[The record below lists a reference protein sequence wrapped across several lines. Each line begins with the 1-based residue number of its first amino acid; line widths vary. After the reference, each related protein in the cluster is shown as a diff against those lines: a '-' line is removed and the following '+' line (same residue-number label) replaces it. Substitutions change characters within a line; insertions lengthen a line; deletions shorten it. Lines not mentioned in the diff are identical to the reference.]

1 MAGNILTPNLIWNN
15 FAVQSDFNQRILF
28 KEVESGITFTH
39 LVIDGRKVGN
49 ERVKIYCVF
58 ASKKK
63 NENNPAILLLND
75 FNAPMDKGLI
85 KNLVDS
91 GYAVLSVDVEGERE
105 GAKNYT
111 VYPLEISYANYANVK
126 DSLLAVDTSVQN
138 TCWYE
143 WTCVGRYALS
153 FLKSLPNVTKVG
165 GIGVGKVGTVTWHIA
180 GTCLD
185 LDCAVFVLN
194 SGWNGYDG
202 IEKFSEMAEPQFSDD
217 MYKYIAG
224 VDPQSYAM
232 KVSCPTLMLSATNG
246 KEFDVDRAFD
256 TISRI
261 DKDVYKAIN
270 YSVGYRNAVSG
281 DAYLTALSFLNYFL
295 NCQIGDCKLP
305 SEVSVKCDIK
315 DEKLVFTVNAEK
327 EKLKEV
333 SVYCAEEISNS
344 SKRCWVKLG
353 DYESEQVGEYE
364 FTYVPYTRSE
374 MVTYFAQCKYE
385 GGYTIGSNVCAKKFS
400 ENEIE
405 FSFKS
410 NIIYSSRI
418 ANAESVFTVAKGE
431 FDTKKGKRIF
441 VEDNVMVKK
450 GAMGIYGVCAETGLL
465 TFKINSKKDKP
476 SDNAILMFDVY
487 SKERDLLT
495 VRLIA
500 DYHGEKKEYIGWVD
514 LLGGE
519 VWQNVKFSV
528 SRFKTEE
535 GMTLKSYEKIEAIE
549 FLSEKGGVPLI
560 NNALWV

>member
-15 FAVQSDFNQRILF
+15 FVVETDFNQRVLF

-49 ERVKIYCVF
+49 EKVKIYCVL
-58 ASKKK
+58 ADKKS
-63 NENNPAILLLND
+63 NENSPAVLMLND
-75 FNAPMDKGLI
+75 FNAPIDKSLI
-85 KNLVDS
+85 KNLVNS
-91 GYAVLSVDVEGERE
+91 GFSVLSVDVEGERE
-105 GAKNYT
+105 KEKNYT
-111 VYPLEISYANYANVK
+111 VYPTAIGYANYAKVK
-126 DSLLAVDTSVQN
+126 DSLLAVDSSVQE

-143 WTCVGRYALS
+143 WTCVTRYALS
-153 FLKSLPNVTKVG
+153 FLKSLPNVKKVG
-165 GIGVGKVGTVTWHIA
+165 GIGVGKAGTAIWHVA

-194 SGWNGYDG
+194 SGWNGYYG

-232 KVSCPTLMLSATNG
+232 KISCPTLMLSATNG
-246 KEFDVDRAFD
+246 KAFDVDRAFD

-270 YSVGYRNAVSG
+270 YSVGYRNGVGG
-281 DAYLTALSFLNYFL
+281 DAYSTALAFLNNFL
-295 NCQIGDCKLP
+295 NCQDGNCKLP

-315 DEKLVFTVNAEK
+315 DGKLVFTVNAEK
-327 EKLKEV
+327 ENLKEV

-344 SKRCWVKLG
+344 SKRCWVKISEF
-353 DYESEQVGEYE
+353 ESEQEGEYE
-364 FTYVPYTRSE
+364 FTYVPYAGSE
-374 MVTYFAQCKYE
+374 IVTYFAQCKYQ
-385 GGYTIGSNVCAKKFS
+385 GGYTIGSNILAKKFS
-400 ENEIE
+400 EDEIE

-410 NIIYSSRI
+410 NILYSSRI
-418 ANAESVFTVAKGE
+418 ANAESVFAVAKGE
-431 FDTKKGKRIF
+431 KDSKREKKIF
-441 VEDNVMVKK
+441 VEDCVKIKK
-450 GAMGIYGVCAETGLL
+450 GAMGIFGVCAENGLL
-465 TFKINSKKDKP
+465 TFKINAKKDKP
-476 SDNAILMFDVY
+476 NDNAILMFDVY

-519 VWQNVKFSV
+519 VWQNVKFSI

-535 GMTLKSYEKIEAIE
+535 GMTLKSYDKIEAIE